1 MALNNNNDNKDILI
15 ELIKYYI
22 FEKYT
27 TKKPNGQILN
37 YIVILPKAYPM
48 KTEHLSEQYI
58 WEAKIIKVIK
68 YENNRIIPLLPGE
81 MFYIFN
87 GFREESKVFE
97 NWKTNCNDL
106 YLRNMGFA
114 KT

>member
-1 MALNNNNDNKDILI
+1 
-15 ELIKYYI
+15 
-22 FEKYT
+22 
-27 TKKPNGQILN
+27 
-37 YIVILPKAYPM
+37 
-48 KTEHLSEQYI
+48 
-58 WEAKIIKVIK
+58 
-68 YENNRIIPLLPGE
+68 